1 MPHDVTDLALADE
14 GRLRIEWADRH
25 MPVLRDIRA
34 RFEKERPLE
43 GLKVAACLHVTT
55 ETANLMRTLK
65 AGGAS
70 VVLCASNPLS
80 TQDDT
85 AAALVQHYGI
95 DTFARRGVDT
105 DGYYAHLESA
115 LDTRPNITMDD
126 GCDLVTLLHTKRRE
140 QLAEIRAGTEETTTG
155 VIRLR
160 QMEREGALAY
170 PIIAVNDT
178 PTKHL
183 FDNRYGTGQSTIDG
197 ILRATNLLLA
207 GTTFVVAGFGYCGK
221 GLAMRARGLGAKVV
235 VTEVDPIR
243 ALEAAME
250 GFKVAPMA
258 QAAREADVI
267 VSVTGDRDVMRRE
280 HFEVM
285 KDGVVIAN
293 SGHFDVEIDKGALAD
308 LATSVVRVRENV
320 EEFTLEDGRRINLI
334 AEGRLVNLGAAEGH
348 PAAVMD
354 MSFADQSLSLEWLSR
369 RHDLEVRVHD
379 VPAEIDA
386 EVARVK
392 LATMNIEIDTLTDAQ
407 ESYLHSWTEGTNR
420 AGRTRRIHR
429 GGPRALPG
437 AFLGTRGGQQRPD
450 PGLSPPV
457 GQRRRPGQIVPTAFH
472 SRRRRGQPLA
482 LLIRRGHALQIDLRG
497 DPGRW
502 GWAQSGRQ
510 RVGQLQGQGRAWA
523 WREARGPQQEGPHRL
538 VLLVADPARVE
549 GGDVVL
555 QPGRGAKL
563 TGAGEQGRCARAAP
577 VPATRSPSRWLSLVN
592 RMNTTARKPPG

>member
-1 MPHDVTDLALADE
+1 LPYDVTDLALADE

-85 AAALVQHYGI
+85 AAALVEHYDI

-105 DGYYAHLESA
+105 EGYYAHLEAA

-126 GCDLVTLLHTKRRE
+126 GCDLVTLLHTKRRD
-140 QLAEIRAGTEETTTG
+140 QLAEVTAGTEETTTG

-221 GLAMRARGLGAKVV
+221 GLAMRARGLGAKVT

-250 GFKVAPMA
+250 GFRVAPMA

-293 SGHFDVEIDKGALAD
+293 SGHFDVEIDKAALAD
-308 LATSVVRVRENV
+308 LASSVLRVRENV
-320 EEFTLEDGRRINLI
+320 EEFTLEDGHRINLV

-369 RHDLEVRVHD
+369 QQDLEVRVHD

-386 EVARVK
+386 EVAKVK
-392 LATMNIEIDTLTDAQ
+392 LTTMDIEIDTLTDAQ
-407 ESYLHSWTEGTNR
+407 ESYLHSWTEGT
-420 AGRTRRIHR
+420 
-429 GGPRALPG
+429 
-437 AFLGTRGGQQRPD
+437 
-450 PGLSPPV
+450 
-457 GQRRRPGQIVPTAFH
+457 
-472 SRRRRGQPLA
+472 
-482 LLIRRGHALQIDLRG
+482 
-497 DPGRW
+497 
-502 GWAQSGRQ
+502 
-510 RVGQLQGQGRAWA
+510 
-523 WREARGPQQEGPHRL
+523 
-538 VLLVADPARVE
+538 
-549 GGDVVL
+549 
-555 QPGRGAKL
+555 
-563 TGAGEQGRCARAAP
+563 
-577 VPATRSPSRWLSLVN
+577 
-592 RMNTTARKPPG
+592 